1 MSTNRSKSMNALTRD
16 ELLVAA
22 SLFYRMSKF
31 KEFRTHNDCQDTYKS
46 LVQALS
52 LETHCVKVL
61 VTFIQKHEKDGKLTP
76 VKKAGP
82 RDSPFNFCGNLDVYY
97 NEDSTIE
104 SKGCR
109 SSRSALDVMMLRAVF
124 AGDEETLS
132 HIAFCTFFCKDNIKN
147 EGFLIPKEFTIPPEV
162 EALSSQ
168 MDRTRFFAD
177 AFKLDKDEALL
188 LDTAYRFNHLL
199 GLDNLQ
205 EQHRRRRDYLDFDD
219 NDEPENIL
227 VQSYAHCMEMDEKDV
242 KALLRKDRKLRS
254 YSIMSKDGKL
264 ATSVQACIR
273 AGNIDTYFCDL
284 LKEDRRGNSYKLNS
298 YAIQEDISALAVRLL
313 KGGDGINLLLYGS
326 AESGKTEYARSL
338 AKAAG
343 LTPYMFRN
351 ELELDE
357 STLRRFSY
365 SICFPQMSSSLI
377 RSIAYSKL
385 HPLPM
390 SKELRVELMNLCGR
404 YHVTGASVDN
414 MVKTV
419 RGMDLSD
426 GNKDEVIGDVRRVL
440 EANSALL
447 YGKKKMRDTVRES
460 YDLSVLNSTMPAEDI
475 VAMVKNA
482 LAYDERH
489 EGASG
494 IRMLFYGLSGTGK
507 TEFARYIA
515 GTLDKQILLK
525 RASDILDCYVGENE
539 KNIRKAFDEAE
550 ASGAILLF
558 DEADSFFADRSSA
571 HRSWERTMVNEF
583 LTQMEEFSGILICTT
598 NLRKIMDPA
607 MQRRFHI
614 LTEFKPLTGEGIQ
627 KLLGRFFADLSFTDR
642 DIRTLAG
649 YGSVTPGD
657 FGALEGKIRF
667 MPQDKISPAMIIDE
681 LCEMQE
687 EKDCAGGMRIGFA
700 S

>member
-1 MSTNRSKSMNALTRD
+1 MPPSYISW
-16 ELLVAA
+16 
-22 SLFYRMSKF
+22 
-31 KEFRTHNDCQDTYKS
+31 
-46 LVQALS
+46 LS
-52 LETHCVKVL
+52 FLNHHME
-61 VTFIQKHEKDGKLTP
+61 DGKLTP

-104 SKGCR
+104 SKGCW

-326 AESGKTEYARSL
+326 AGSGKTEYARSL

-351 ELELDE
+351 ELELDDWDDEEQKSNAICGLNWLLSLQKKDSVIIVDEAETILKTQSIGFFGGKISLSQKGTVNKMLENNVNKVIWILNYTDELDE

-558 DEADSFFADRSSA
+558 DEADSFF
-571 HRSWERTMVNEF
+571 
-583 LTQMEEFSGILICTT
+583 G
-598 NLRKIMDPA
+598 
-607 MQRRFHI
+607 
-614 LTEFKPLTGEGIQ
+614 
-627 KLLGRFFADLSFTDR
+627 DLSFTDR